1 MVNSVVK
8 MPGQQV
14 ELDVSVSSTKLT
26 EGDTYD
32 AAAVRIRA
40 LDGHGNPAVYWQEPI
55 ALRCDEGLEII
66 GPHGISLKGGSG
78 GTYVKTCGVSGKAR
92 LYVGD
97 IAVDFE
103 ISVQPDVRI

>member
-1 MVNSVVK
+1 

-14 ELDVSVSSTKLT
+14 QLDISVSSTHLT

-66 GPHGISLKGGSG
+66 GPHVISLKGGSG
-78 GTYVKTCGVSGKAR
+78 GTYVKTRGVAGKAR

-103 ISVQPDVRI
+103 ISVQQDAE